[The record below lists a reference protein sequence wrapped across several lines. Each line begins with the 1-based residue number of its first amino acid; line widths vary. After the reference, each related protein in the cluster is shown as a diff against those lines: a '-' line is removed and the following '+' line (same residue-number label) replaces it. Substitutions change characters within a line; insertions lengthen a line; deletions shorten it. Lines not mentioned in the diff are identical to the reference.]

1 MVFPSGLG
9 GAQGNGLV
17 GNALERIFWVAIMGP
32 QKRDTRRSTDLWDV
46 SSYLLAVVAVS
57 RLLRRGRPLAA
68 QTVGVAAVVGCLGT
82 RHPRGLWIGLAY
94 GFGRVAPP
102 TRLPLALAAGVF
114 ALHGSRTR
122 GWRGDVG
129 WSLMAA
135 VSAGVAVRVCEK
147 FTMGR
152 RSPSRVCQRPR
163 VVIVAN
169 VDSGSTRLFRRAR
182 RMLDAKRDGG
192 TEVVLV
198 KAGDLCAAIDAATK
212 LVGPAGR
219 VIAAG
224 GDGTIG
230 AAIAKIAVTDTELGI
245 LPTGTGNDIARS
257 LAIPLYPE
265 EAALAA
271 SGAAS
276 REVDMLSTNLGV
288 AVHALSVGLVADFA
302 QRVQNIHGWRR
313 PLLYP
318 VVALATWHGRRS
330 VDLEVLVNGHATT
343 ERYLNVAVVN
353 APRIGGRVGITLPS
367 GAPDDGVAQLVM
379 ISRAAWR
386 IAIGE
391 IGSLFRQRARR
402 VPRRAMIEEVT
413 ELQLRAT
420 HPFIVALDG
429 EPRGPVSQLMVEL
442 IPKACRVAA
451 PTPRKQ

>member
-1 MVFPSGLG
+1 
-9 GAQGNGLV
+9 
-17 GNALERIFWVAIMGP
+17 MGP
-32 QKRDTRRSTDLWDV
+32 PRRGTRRSTELWDL
-46 SSYLLAVVAVS
+46 SSYLLTVVAVS

-68 QTVGVAAVVGCLGT
+68 QTVGVAAAVGCLGT
-82 RHPRGLWIGLAY
+82 RHPRGLWIGLGY

-102 TRLPLALAAGVF
+102 TRLPLAFAAGVL
-114 ALHGSRTR
+114 ALQGSRTR
-122 GWRGDVG
+122 GWRGDIG
-129 WSLMAA
+129 WSVMAA
-135 VSAGVAVRVCEK
+135 VSAGVAVRVGEK
-147 FTMGR
+147 FTIGR
-152 RSPSRVCQRPR
+152 GGPSDQRQRPR
-163 VVIVAN
+163 VVVVAN

-182 RMLDAKRDGG
+182 RMLDAQRDGG
-192 TEVVLV
+192 TEVLLV
-198 KAGDLCAAIDAATK
+198 KAGDLCAALDAAAR

-230 AAIAKIAVTDTELGI
+230 AAIAKTAATDTQLGI

-257 LAIPLYPE
+257 LTIPLYPE
-265 EAALAA
+265 EAALVA

-276 REVDMLSTNLGV
+276 REVDILRTNLGV
-288 AVHALSVGLVADFA
+288 AVHAISVGLVADFA

-318 VVALATWHGRRS
+318 AVAFATWHARRS
-330 VDLEVLVNGHATT
+330 VDLAVQANGHETT
-343 ERYLNVAVVN
+343 DRYLNVAVVN

-402 VPRRAMIEEVT
+402 VPRRAMMEEVT

-420 HPFIVALDG
+420 DPFIVALDG
-429 EPRGPVSQLMVEL
+429 EPRGPVCQLMVEL
-442 IPKACRVAA
+442 IPRACRVAA